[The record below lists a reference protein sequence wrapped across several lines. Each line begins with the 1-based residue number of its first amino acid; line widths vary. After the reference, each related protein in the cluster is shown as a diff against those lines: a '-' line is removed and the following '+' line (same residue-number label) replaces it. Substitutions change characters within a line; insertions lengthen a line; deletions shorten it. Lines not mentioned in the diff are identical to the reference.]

1 MAMKYHASISKKPSG
16 VTKFGVPL
24 FKVTVANKSVMAT
37 KGTYKEIQ
45 KRLKNMNRLKNE
57 EERFRR
63 MGDLLGA
70 MDSPESIA
78 QYAKTSRMMTNMF
91 KENGI
96 FTEHFNRLMNNSPEF
111 RNDPELQAKLKEIYS
126 IARSMTQYEFQ
137 RFAEENKDM
146 ITQWMNFYE
155 QQKADPM
162 GQTPTEVRKRINELY
177 EDMQKYK
184 KRR

>member
-16 VTKFGVPL
+16 VTNFGVPL
-24 FKVTVANKSVMAT
+24 YKVTVANKSVMAT

-70 MDSPESIA
+70 MDNPESIA

-111 RNDPELQAKLKEIYS
+111 RNNPELQAKLKEIYS
-126 IARSMTQYEFQ
+126 IARKMTQYEFE
-137 RFAEENKDM
+137 RFAKDNKDFVNE
-146 ITQWMNFYE
+146 WMNFYE
-155 QQKADPM
+155 QQKADPL
-162 GQTPTEVRKRINELY
+162 GQTSEQVTNRINELY
-177 EDMQKYK
+177 DYMIKYK
-184 KRR
+184 K